1 MALRM
6 GRRAGGAGRPGVEDE
21 RGVRAEGGAGHPA
34 LEEVVWATLHP
45 ALEEVVW
52 ATAVTAVRQQK
63 GLYSP
68 ASTIRCTI

>member
-1 MALRM
+1 MALRT

-21 RGVRAEGGAGHPA
+21 RGVRAEGSAGH
-34 LEEVVWATLHP
+34 L

-52 ATAVTAVRQQK
+52 ATAATGVRQQK

-68 ASTIRCTI
+68 ASSIRCTI